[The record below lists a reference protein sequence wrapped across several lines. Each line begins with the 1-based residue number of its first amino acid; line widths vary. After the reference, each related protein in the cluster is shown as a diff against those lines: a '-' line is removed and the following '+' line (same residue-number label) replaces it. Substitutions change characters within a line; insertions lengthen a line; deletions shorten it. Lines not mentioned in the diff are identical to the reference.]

1 MNNNNNNN
9 FTIALPKGR
18 ILDVVLPILKRVGI
32 EPEKSFFDEKDR
44 KLMFKSNVNNINII
58 RVRSFDVVTFLAYG
72 AAQMAFVGSD
82 VLTEFD
88 HSEVYS
94 PIDLNIG
101 KCRMVVAAQ
110 NDIAVNEDPRT
121 WSHVRV
127 ATKYP
132 NITRKHFESR
142 GVHAECIKLNGA
154 MELAPSMGLCKRI
167 VDLVES
173 GSTLKA
179 NDLVE
184 LEEICKVS
192 TRLAVNRSFIKTN
205 SKTIQPWIDKVGDI
219 INEQK

>member
-1 MNNNNNNN
+1 MSKINN

-18 ILDVVLPILKRVGI
+18 ILDVILPMLSKVGI
-32 EPEKSFFDEKDR
+32 EPEESFFDIKIR
-44 KLMFKSNVNNINII
+44 KLKFKSNIQNIDII

-82 VLTEFD
+82 VLSEFN

-94 PIDLNIG
+94 PYDLNLG
-101 KCRMVVAAQ
+101 KCRMIVAAEKEMLT
-110 NDIAVNEDPRT
+110 NEDPRM

-167 VDLVES
+167 VDLVET
-173 GSTLKA
+173 GSTLSA
-179 NDLVE
+179 NGLVE
-184 LEEICKVS
+184 VEEICKVS
-192 TRLAVNRSFIKTN
+192 TRLAINRSFLKT
-205 SKTIQPWIDKVGDI
+205 SSSSIQPWIDRVGLILD
-219 INEQK
+219 E

>member
-1 MNNNNNNN
+1 MYSDKK
-9 FTIALPKGR
+9 FTLALPKGR
-18 ILDVVLPILKRVGI
+18 ILELVIPILSKIGI
-32 EPEKSFFDEKDR
+32 EPEETFFDDKDR
-44 KLMFKSNVNNINII
+44 KLRFNTNVTGIDII

-82 VLTEFD
+82 ILTEFN
-88 HSEVYS
+88 HTEVYS
-94 PIDLNIG
+94 PFDLNIG
-101 KCRMVVAAQ
+101 QCRMVVAAQ
-110 NDIAVNEDPRT
+110 KETIDNEDPRT

-132 NITRKHFESR
+132 NITQNYFEER

-179 NDLVE
+179 NGLVE
-184 LEEICKVS
+184 IEEICKVS
-192 TRLAVNRSFIKTN
+192 TRLAVNRSYLKTN
-205 SKTIQPWIDKVGDI
+205 SDIIQPWMDKIEEVIDD
-219 INEQK
+219 

>member
-1 MNNNNNNN
+1 MSKNNT

-18 ILDVVLPILKRVGI
+18 ILDVVLPMLSKIGI
-32 EPEKSFFDEKDR
+32 EPEESFFDTKIR
-44 KLMFKSNVNNINII
+44 KLKFKSNIQNIDII

-82 VLTEFD
+82 VLSEFN

-94 PIDLNIG
+94 PYDLNLG
-101 KCRMVVAAQ
+101 KCRMVVAAEKEMLK
-110 NDIAVNEDPRT
+110 NEDPRT

-167 VDLVES
+167 VDLVET
-173 GSTLKA
+173 GSTLNA
-179 NDLVE
+179 NGLVE
-184 LEEICKVS
+184 VEEICKVS
-192 TRLAVNRSFIKTN
+192 TRLAINRSFLKT
-205 SKTIQPWIDKVGDI
+205 SSSSIQPWIDRVGLILDD
-219 INEQK
+219 

>member
-1 MNNNNNNN
+1 MDNNHN

-94 PIDLNIG
+94 PFDLNIG
-101 KCRMVVAAQ
+101 KCRMVVAAKK
-110 NDIAVNEDPRT
+110 DIAVNEDPRT

>member
-1 MNNNNNNN
+1 MSNNNA

-18 ILDVVLPILKRVGI
+18 ILDVVLPMLSKIGI
-32 EPEKSFFDEKDR
+32 EPEESFFDTKVR
-44 KLMFKSNVNNINII
+44 KLKFKSNIQNIDII

-82 VLTEFD
+82 VLSEFN

-94 PIDLNIG
+94 PYDLNLG
-101 KCRMVVAAQ
+101 KCRMVVAAEKEMLK
-110 NDIAVNEDPRT
+110 NEDPRT

-167 VDLVES
+167 VDLVET
-173 GSTLKA
+173 GSTLNA
-179 NDLVE
+179 NGLVE
-184 LEEICKVS
+184 VEEICKVS
-192 TRLAVNRSFIKTN
+192 TRLAINRSFLKT
-205 SKTIQPWIDKVGDI
+205 SSSSIQPWIDRVGLILDD
-219 INEQK
+219 

>member
-1 MNNNNNNN
+1 MYLNRK
-9 FTIALPKGR
+9 FTVALPKGR
-18 ILDVVLPILKRVGI
+18 ILDLVVPILSKIGI
-32 EPEKSFFDEKDR
+32 EPEEAFFDNKDR
-44 KLMFKSNVNNINII
+44 KLRFNTNITGVDII

-82 VLTEFD
+82 VLTEFN

-94 PIDLNIG
+94 PFDLNIG
-101 KCRMVVAAQ
+101 QCRMVVAAQ
-110 NDIAVNEDPRT
+110 KETADKEDPRT

-132 NITRKHFESR
+132 NITQNYFEKR

-179 NDLVE
+179 NGLVE
-184 LEEICKVS
+184 IEEICQVS
-192 TRLAVNRSFIKTN
+192 TRLAVNRSYLKTN
-205 SKTIQPWIDKVGDI
+205 SHTIQPWIDKIDEV
-219 INEQK
+219 IND

>member
-1 MNNNNNNN
+1 MYLNKK
-9 FTIALPKGR
+9 FTVALPKGR
-18 ILDVVLPILKRVGI
+18 ILDLVIPILLKVGI
-32 EPEKSFFDEKDR
+32 KPEESFFDDRDR
-44 KLMFKSNVNNINII
+44 KLRFNTNISSIDII

-82 VLTEFD
+82 ILTEFN
-88 HSEVYS
+88 HTEVYS
-94 PIDLNIG
+94 PFDLNIG
-101 KCRMVVAAQ
+101 HCRMVVAAQ
-110 NDIAVNEDPRT
+110 KETVDNEDPRT

-132 NITRKHFESR
+132 NITQNYFEKR

-179 NDLVE
+179 NGLVE
-184 LEEICKVS
+184 VEEICEVS
-192 TRLAVNRSFIKTN
+192 TRLAVNRSYLKTN
-205 SKTIQPWIDKVGDI
+205 SQIIKPWIDKVGKA
-219 INEQK
+219 INA

>member
-1 MNNNNNNN
+1 MSKINN

-18 ILDVVLPILKRVGI
+18 ILDLILPMLSKVGI
-32 EPEKSFFDEKDR
+32 EPEESFFDIKIR
-44 KLMFKSNVNNINII
+44 KLKFKSNIQNIDII

-82 VLTEFD
+82 VLSEFN

-94 PIDLNIG
+94 PYDLNLG
-101 KCRMVVAAQ
+101 KCRMVVAAEKEMLK
-110 NDIAVNEDPRT
+110 NEDPRT

-167 VDLVES
+167 VDLVET
-173 GSTLKA
+173 GSTLNA
-179 NDLVE
+179 NGLVE
-184 LEEICKVS
+184 VEEICKVS
-192 TRLAVNRSFIKTN
+192 TRLAINRSFLKT
-205 SKTIQPWIDKVGDI
+205 SSSSIQPWIDRVGLILDD
-219 INEQK
+219 

>member
-1 MNNNNNNN
+1 MVKNSN

-18 ILDVVLPILKRVGI
+18 ILDVVLPILSKIGI
-32 EPEKSFFDEKDR
+32 KPEDSFFDKKER
-44 KLMFKSNVNNINII
+44 RLRFETNVSNIDLI

-82 VLTEFD
+82 VLTEFN

-94 PIDLNIG
+94 PYDLNIG
-101 KCRMVVAAQ
+101 KCRMVIAAQ
-110 NDIAVNEDPRT
+110 KEIVMNEDPRT

-132 NITRKHFESR
+132 NMTRKYFESR

-167 VDLVES
+167 VDLVET
-173 GSTLKA
+173 GSTLNA
-179 NDLVE
+179 NGLVE
-184 LEEICKVS
+184 IEEICKVS
-192 TRLAVNRSFIKTN
+192 TRLAINRSFLKTN
-205 SKTIQPWIDKVGDI
+205 SSSIQPWIDKVGKV
-219 INEQK
+219 ING

>member
-1 MNNNNNNN
+1 MYLNRK
-9 FTIALPKGR
+9 FTVALPKGR
-18 ILDVVLPILKRVGI
+18 ILDLVVPILSKIGI
-32 EPEKSFFDEKDR
+32 EPEEAFFDNKDR
-44 KLMFKSNVNNINII
+44 KLRFNTNITGVDII

-82 VLTEFD
+82 VLTEFN

-94 PIDLNIG
+94 PFDLNIG
-101 KCRMVVAAQ
+101 QCRMVVAAQ
-110 NDIAVNEDPRT
+110 KETVDKEDPRT

-132 NITRKHFESR
+132 NITQNYFEKR

-154 MELAPSMGLCKRI
+154 MELAPSMWLCKRI

-179 NDLVE
+179 NGLVE
-184 LEEICKVS
+184 IEEICQVS
-192 TRLAVNRSFIKTN
+192 TRLAINRSYLKTN
-205 SKTIQPWIDKVGDI
+205 SHTIQPWIDKIDEV
-219 INEQK
+219 IND

>member
-1 MNNNNNNN
+1 MYLNKK
-9 FTIALPKGR
+9 FTVALPKGR
-18 ILDVVLPILKRVGI
+18 ILDLVVPILSKVGI
-32 EPEKSFFDEKDR
+32 KPEETFFDDKDR
-44 KLMFKSNVNNINII
+44 KLRFNTNITGIDII

-82 VLTEFD
+82 VLTEFN
-88 HSEVYS
+88 HTEVYS
-94 PIDLNIG
+94 PFDLNIG
-101 KCRMVVAAQ
+101 QCRMVVAAQ
-110 NDIAVNEDPRT
+110 KETVDNDDPRT

-132 NITRKHFESR
+132 NITQNYFEKR

-179 NDLVE
+179 NGLVE
-184 LEEICKVS
+184 IEEICQVS
-192 TRLAVNRSFIKTN
+192 TRLAVNRSYLKTN
-205 SKTIQPWIDKVGDI
+205 SHTIQPWIDKIDEV
-219 INEQK
+219 IND

>member
-1 MNNNNNNN
+1 MNNNNN

-18 ILDVVLPILKRVGI
+18 ILDVVLPILKKVGI

-94 PIDLNIG
+94 PFDLNIG

-110 NDIAVNEDPRT
+110 KEMLLMRT
-121 WSHVRV
+121 QEH
-127 ATKYP
+127 
-132 NITRKHFESR
+132 
-142 GVHAECIKLNGA
+142 GA
-154 MELAPSMGLCKRI
+154 MLELLLNI
-167 VDLVES
+167 QILLES
-173 GSTLKA
+173 ILNQGAFMQNVLS
-179 NDLVE
+179 
-184 LEEICKVS
+184 
-192 TRLAVNRSFIKTN
+192 
-205 SKTIQPWIDKVGDI
+205 
-219 INEQK
+219 

>member
-1 MNNNNNNN
+1 MNNNNNN

-94 PIDLNIG
+94 PFDLNIG

-110 NDIAVNEDPRT
+110 KDIAVNEDPRT
-121 WSHVRV
+121 CSHVRV

-132 NITRKHFESR
+132 NITRKYFESR

>member
-1 MNNNNNNN
+1 MVANSN

-18 ILDVVLPILKRVGI
+18 ILDVVLPILTKVGI
-32 EPEKSFFDEKDR
+32 EPEASFFDKKDR
-44 KLMFKSNVNNINII
+44 RLRFKSNISNIDLI

-82 VLTEFD
+82 VLTEFN

-94 PIDLNIG
+94 PYDLNIG

-110 NDIAVNEDPRT
+110 KEVVMNEDPRT

-132 NITRKHFESR
+132 NMTRKYFESR

-167 VDLVES
+167 VDLVET
-173 GSTLKA
+173 GSTLNA
-179 NDLVE
+179 NGLVE
-184 LEEICKVS
+184 VEEICKVS
-192 TRLAVNRSFIKTN
+192 TRLAVNRSFLKTN
-205 SKTIQPWIDKVGDI
+205 SSSIQPWIDKVGQV
-219 INEQK
+219 IND

>member
-1 MNNNNNNN
+1 MVANSN

-18 ILDVVLPILKRVGI
+18 ILDVVLPILTKVGI
-32 EPEKSFFDEKDR
+32 EPEAAFFDKKDR
-44 KLMFKSNVNNINII
+44 RLRFNSNIRNIDLI

-82 VLTEFD
+82 VLTEFN

-94 PIDLNIG
+94 PYDLNIG

-110 NDIAVNEDPRT
+110 KEVVMNEDPRT

-132 NITRKHFESR
+132 NMTRKYFESR

-167 VDLVES
+167 VDLVET
-173 GSTLKA
+173 GSTLNA
-179 NDLVE
+179 NGLVE
-184 LEEICKVS
+184 VEEICKVS
-192 TRLAVNRSFIKTN
+192 TRLAVNRSFLKTN
-205 SKTIQPWIDKVGDI
+205 SSSIQPWIDKVGQV
-219 INEQK
+219 IND

>member
-1 MNNNNNNN
+1 MVKNSN

-18 ILDVVLPILKRVGI
+18 ILDVVLPILSKVGI
-32 EPEKSFFDEKDR
+32 QPDASFFDKNER
-44 KLMFKSNVNNINII
+44 RLRFNTNISNIDII

-82 VLTEFD
+82 VLAEFN

-94 PIDLNIG
+94 PYDLNIG

-110 NDIAVNEDPRT
+110 KEIVINEDPRT

-132 NITRKHFESR
+132 NMTRKHFEAR

-167 VDLVES
+167 VDLVET
-173 GSTLKA
+173 GSTLSA
-179 NDLVE
+179 NGLFEV
-184 LEEICKVS
+184 EEICKVS
-192 TRLAVNRSFIKTN
+192 TRLAINRSFLKTN
-205 SKTIQPWIDKVGDI
+205 TSLIQPWIDKVGKV
-219 INEQK
+219 ING

>member
-1 MNNNNNNN
+1 MYLNKK
-9 FTIALPKGR
+9 FTVALPKGR
-18 ILDVVLPILKRVGI
+18 ILDLVVPILSKVGI
-32 EPEKSFFDEKDR
+32 EPEETFFDDKNR
-44 KLMFKSNVNNINII
+44 KLRFNTNITGIDII

-82 VLTEFD
+82 VLTEFN
-88 HSEVYS
+88 HTEVYS
-94 PIDLNIG
+94 PFDLNIG
-101 KCRMVVAAQ
+101 QCRMVVASQ
-110 NDIAVNEDPRT
+110 KEIVDNEDPRT

-132 NITRKHFESR
+132 NITQNYFEER

-179 NDLVE
+179 NGLVE
-184 LEEICKVS
+184 IEEICQVS
-192 TRLAVNRSFIKTN
+192 TRLAVNRSYLKTN
-205 SKTIQPWIDKVGDI
+205 SHTIQPWIDKIEEV
-219 INEQK
+219 INDSV

>member
-1 MNNNNNNN
+1 MVNNSN

-18 ILDVVLPILKRVGI
+18 ILDQVLPILSKAGI
-32 EPEKSFFDEKDR
+32 EPEASFFDKKDR
-44 KLMFKSNVNNINII
+44 RLRFKSNISNIDLI

-82 VLTEFD
+82 VLTEFN

-94 PIDLNIG
+94 PYDLDVG

-110 NDIAVNEDPRT
+110 KEVLINEDPRT

-132 NITRKHFESR
+132 NMTRKYFESR

-167 VDLVES
+167 VDLVET
-173 GSTLKA
+173 GSTLIA
-179 NDLVE
+179 NGLVE
-184 LEEICKVS
+184 VERYVKY
-192 TRLAVNRSFIKTN
+192 
-205 SKTIQPWIDKVGDI
+205 QQD
-219 INEQK
+219 

>member
-1 MNNNNNNN
+1 MSENEN
-9 FTIALPKGR
+9 FTIALPKGS
-18 ILDVVLPILKRVGI
+18 ILEVVLPILKKVGI
-32 EPEKSFFDEKDR
+32 EPEKSFFDNKDR
-44 KLMFKSNVNNINII
+44 KLKFQSNVNNINII

-88 HSEVYS
+88 HPEVYS
-94 PIDLNIG
+94 PFDLDIG

-110 NDIAVNEDPRT
+110 KNIGVKEDPRT

-173 GSTLKA
+173 GSTLIA

-192 TRLAVNRSFIKTN
+192 TRLAINRSFIKTN
-205 SKTIQPWIDKVGDI
+205 SQTMQPWIDKVGEV

>member
-1 MNNNNNNN
+1 MVQNSN

-18 ILDVVLPILKRVGI
+18 ILDVVLPILSKAGI
-32 EPEKSFFDEKDR
+32 EPEASFFDKKDR
-44 KLMFKSNVNNINII
+44 KLRFSSNISNIDLI

-82 VLTEFD
+82 VLTEFN

-94 PIDLNIG
+94 PYDLNIG

-110 NDIAVNEDPRT
+110 EEIVLKEDPRT
-121 WSHVRV
+121 WSNVRV

-132 NITRKHFESR
+132 NMTRKYFESR

-167 VDLVES
+167 VDLVET
-173 GSTLKA
+173 GSTLNA
-179 NDLVE
+179 NGLVE
-184 LEEICKVS
+184 VEEICKVS
-192 TRLAVNRSFIKTN
+192 TRLAVNRSFLKTN
-205 SKTIQPWIDKVGDI
+205 SSSIQPWIDKVGQV
-219 INEQK
+219 IND

>member
-1 MNNNNNNN
+1 MLNKNN

-18 ILDVVLPILKRVGI
+18 ILDVVLPMLLKVGI
-32 EPEKSFFDEKDR
+32 EPEASFFDKKVR
-44 KLMFKSNVNNINII
+44 KLKFNSNINNIDII

-82 VLTEFD
+82 VLTEFN

-94 PIDLNIG
+94 PYDLNLG
-101 KCRMVVAAQ
+101 KCRMVVAAEKE
-110 NDIAVNEDPRT
+110 IVENEDPRT

-132 NITRKHFESR
+132 NITRKHFETR

-167 VDLVES
+167 VDLVET
-173 GSTLKA
+173 GSTLTA
-179 NDLVE
+179 NGLVE
-184 LEEICKVS
+184 VEEICKVS
-192 TRLAVNRSFIKTN
+192 TRLAINRSFLKT
-205 SKTIQPWIDKVGDI
+205 SSSSIQPWIDRVGLILD
-219 INEQK
+219 E

>member
-1 MNNNNNNN
+1 MVANSN

-18 ILDVVLPILKRVGI
+18 ILDVVLPILTKVGI
-32 EPEKSFFDEKDR
+32 EPEAAFFDKKDR
-44 KLMFKSNVNNINII
+44 RLRFNSNISNIDLI

-82 VLTEFD
+82 VLTEFN

-94 PIDLNIG
+94 PYDLNIG

-110 NDIAVNEDPRT
+110 KEVVMIEDPRT

-132 NITRKHFESR
+132 NMTRKYFESR

-167 VDLVES
+167 VDLVET

-179 NDLVE
+179 NGLVE
-184 LEEICKVS
+184 IEEICKVS
-192 TRLAVNRSFIKTN
+192 TRLAVNRSFLKTN
-205 SKTIQPWIDKVGDI
+205 SSSIQPWIDKVGQV
-219 INEQK
+219 IND

>member
-1 MNNNNNNN
+1 MYLNKK
-9 FTIALPKGR
+9 FTVALPKGR
-18 ILDVVLPILKRVGI
+18 ILDLVVPILSKVGI
-32 EPEKSFFDEKDR
+32 ELEETFFDDKDR
-44 KLMFKSNVNNINII
+44 KLRFNTNITGIDII

-82 VLTEFD
+82 VLTEFN
-88 HSEVYS
+88 HTEVYS
-94 PIDLNIG
+94 PFDLNIG
-101 KCRMVVAAQ
+101 QCRMVVAAQ
-110 NDIAVNEDPRT
+110 KETVENEDPRT

-132 NITRKHFESR
+132 NITQNYFEKR

-179 NDLVE
+179 NGLVE
-184 LEEICKVS
+184 IEEICEVS
-192 TRLAVNRSFIKTN
+192 TRLAVNRSYLKTN
-205 SKTIQPWIDKVGDI
+205 SDIIQPWIDKI
-219 INEQK
+219 EEAINDCN